1 METSLSSYGHTYTD
15 LGNGSEWKVLKM
27 SWRCLE
33 DVLKTSW
40 RCMDKTNILVLIKTS
55 SEDVWLI
62 RIYSSSSRRLEDVLK
77 TSFEGEVE
85 RCLQDVFIKTNVCWE
100 DILLK
105 RRVWRFCVNKNY
117 CDKDVINKINH
128 EKEKRIIC
136 TKYFFL
142 MVKHVTKHWRRVR
155 TVREVCY

>member
-1 METSLSSYGHTYTD
+1 M
-15 LGNGSEWKVLKM
+15 
-27 SWRCLE
+27 
-33 DVLKTSW
+33 
-40 RCMDKTNILVLIKTS
+40 I
-55 SEDVWLI
+55 I

-77 TSFEGEVE
+77 TSFEGEVK

-142 MVKHVTKHWRRVR
+142 MVKHVTKH
-155 TVREVCY
+155 